1 MAGKQEAES
10 VSFKTAEMMTSEDK
24 RNVAVSENRRWHMS
38 RDTTNMAPF
47 FYRYTLP
54 LTG

>member
-1 MAGKQEAES
+1 MAGKQEAEL
-10 VSFKTAEMMTSEDK
+10 VSFKTRETMTSEDE
-24 RNVAVSENRRWHMS
+24 RDVAVSENRRWHIS

-47 FYRYTLP
+47 FYRYIHP